1 MRTLKAKI
9 ILAFSVI
16 AIGLGAILFSVSM
29 VFSRKAVTDST
40 LSNFEIIAENIA
52 QYLNVSFSKE
62 LVLVDSIARRK
73 TMKNPDIS
81 ILEKAKSVVDDVNKD
96 DGHRYFVIVDKYGE
110 GFNSEGASV
119 NIRDRDYFQK
129 AIRGEDAVSEPIT
142 SKLQN
147 VASMLYA
154 TPMKDDEGNII
165 GAVCLNKSIDMLSRL
180 CNAVIVGKSG
190 HPFIITRST
199 GEIVG
204 CAEGVTWVEDHMTF
218 EEIAKGNSGYKE
230 LARVAELMKQGQT
243 GSEEIKFLNKEY
255 FISYRPIAGTNFAMA
270 VLASEKDFTGA
281 LTTMAISL
289 AVVTVIILVL
299 ASIFGVWFAGGIA
312 NPVKII
318 TNSLEEI
325 ADGDLTLEGVSEETR
340 AKICARKDEIG
351 RMGVALTDMVKS
363 VTYTVQT
370 VKSISEQVKEGSDQI
385 SSSSQSVSA
394 GASEQAASTEEMS
407 ATMEEMASNIKQ
419 NAANAA
425 KTGHIALKTAQD
437 SNAGGK
443 AVQESL
449 EAVKEIS
456 SKISIIE
463 DISSQTNLLA
473 LNAAIEAA
481 RAGEAGKGFAVVAS
495 EIRKLAERSA
505 VAAGEI
511 STISANTLKVSQHA
525 GEMIQSVIPA
535 IEETTQLVEDIA
547 VASKEQDSGA
557 EQISLAITQLDTVVQ
572 QNASAAEE
580 MAAMAEELSANSEK
594 LVSAISVFR
603 VDDSDIQPVYQK
615 QAIPASKQTVSAIK
629 QAVASKQPVAATK
642 QAVPAKQPM
651 AATKQ
656 AVPARQT
663 VAATKQPVAAA
674 RPVMEVAPQQMITSV
689 EEKAQAEATEATAE
703 TQSVANAKQPSATT
717 KATGGKP
724 TIQTMFAGAISDADF
739 EEF

>member
-16 AIGLGAILFSVSM
+16 AIGLGIILFNVSM
-29 VFSRKAVTDST
+29 VFSRKAVTKST
-40 LSNFEIIAENIA
+40 LSNFEIIAENIS
-52 QYLNVSFSKE
+52 QYLNARFDNE
-62 LVLVDSIARRK
+62 LVLVQSIARRK
-73 TMKNPDIS
+73 TMKNTDIS
-81 ILEKAKSVVDDVNKD
+81 ILDKAMSVTGDVNKD

-110 GFNSEGASV
+110 GFNSEGLSV
-119 NIRDRDYFQK
+119 NIKDRDYFQK
-129 AIRGEDAVSEPIT
+129 TIKGENAISEPIT
-142 SKLQN
+142 SKLQSI
-147 VASMLYA
+147 ASMLFA

-165 GAVCLNKSIDMLSRL
+165 GAVCLNKSIDILSRL
-180 CNAVIVGKSG
+180 CNALVVGKSG
-190 HPFIITRST
+190 HPFIIARST

-204 CAEGVTWVEDHMTF
+204 CAEGVTWVEDKMTF
-218 EEIAKGNSGYKE
+218 EELAKTNDGYKE
-230 LARVAELMKQGQT
+230 LAKVAEFMKRGDT
-243 GSEEIKFLNKEY
+243 GSQEIRFLNKPY
-255 FISYRPIAGTNFAMA
+255 FISYRPIMNTNLSMA
-270 VLASEKDFTGA
+270 VLASVNDFTSE
-281 LTTMAISL
+281 LTVMGVSL
-289 AVVTVIILVL
+289 AIFTLVILIF
-299 ASIFGVWFAGGIA
+299 ATIFGVWFASGIA
-312 NPVKII
+312 TPVKII
-318 TNSLEEI
+318 TNSLVEI
-325 ADGDLTLEGVSEETR
+325 ADGDLTLESVSEETR
-340 AKICARKDEIG
+340 GKICARKDEIG
-351 RMGVALTDMVKS
+351 RMGLALTDMVNS
-363 VTYTVQT
+363 VTHT
-370 VKSISEQVKEGSDQI
+370 VKTVKIISEQVKEGSDQI

-437 SNAGGK
+437 SHAGDK

-557 EQISLAITQLDTVVQ
+557 EQVSLAITQLDTVVQ

-603 VDDSDIQPVYQK
+603 VDNTPIEEESISYRSRPSKPVMSK
-615 QAIPASKQTVSAIK
+615 PLASKQAVPANK
-629 QAVASKQPVAATK
+629 PVASKQPVPTNKPSASK
-642 QAVPAKQPM
+642 QAVPASKQPS
-651 AATKQ
+651 AA
-656 AVPARQT
+656 
-663 VAATKQPVAAA
+663 
-674 RPVMEVAPQQMITSV
+674 VMEVAPQQMITSV
-689 EEKAQAEATEATAE
+689 EEKAQGAELEARDAAITNQTAP
-703 TQSVANAKQPSATT
+703 QSATGKQSGKQT
-717 KATGGKP
+717 AAGGKP